1 MKYHMVFVFQ
11 SVYILDYIY
20 RFILVELS
28 LQLLHDAD
36 LIMVDNLFDVF
47 LNKFIS
53 ILLRI
58 V

>member
-1 MKYHMVFVFQ
+1 MVFVFQ

>member
-20 RFILVELS
+20 RFILVELF

-36 LIMVDNLFDVF
+36 LIMVDNLFYVF